1 MKKIPSITV
10 PIIDKKDTY
19 SSNLFELLSNKKV
32 VIFGVPGAF
41 TPTCSENHLPSFIK
55 LYDQIKNK
63 NIDDIYCLAVNDK
76 FVMESWLSSY
86 SDGRK
91 IKGIADG
98 NAEISKALELTS
110 DKTLNFMGLRCKRF
124 AMIVHNSNII
134 KIFIEE
140 TGKFEI
146 TSANNILKYI

>member
-1 MKKIPSITV
+1 MKKIPSLTV
-10 PIIDKKDTY
+10 PIIDIKDTY
-19 SSNLFELLSNKKV
+19 SANLFELLSNKKV
-32 VIFGVPGAF
+32 IIFGVPGAF

-55 LYDQIKNK
+55 SYDQIKNK

-86 SDGRK
+86 SNGRK

-98 NAEISKALELTS
+98 NAEISRALELTS
-110 DKTLNFMGLRCKRF
+110 DKTLSFMGLRCKRF

-140 TGKFEI
+140 PGEFEI
-146 TSANNILKYI
+146 TSAKNILKCI